1 MVGLVRRHS
10 PAVLEQGWNI
20 CDALLVVASSGRR
33 PRPAKPKPYATCV
46 RTQVAYNRPVKAL
59 FVELPPFERHRADYL
74 DDEGFSGLQGELMT
88 NPDAGDLMKGTGGL
102 RKGALR

>member
-1 MVGLVRRHS
+1 
-10 PAVLEQGWNI
+10 
-20 CDALLVVASSGRR
+20 
-33 PRPAKPKPYATCV
+33 
-46 RTQVAYNRPVKAL
+46 VKAL